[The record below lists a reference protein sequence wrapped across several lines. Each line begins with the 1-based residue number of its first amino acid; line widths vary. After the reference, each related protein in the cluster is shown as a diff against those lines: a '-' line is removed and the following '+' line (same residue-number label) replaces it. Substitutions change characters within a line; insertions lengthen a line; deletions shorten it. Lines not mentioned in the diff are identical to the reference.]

1 MDPNVQNE
9 REPHDS
15 NSVEENKIVAP
26 KWPYDHWKTVKIS
39 RVPINTAEKKQ
50 GIETPHHLH
59 SMSIIHSNFAL
70 KELLNKLSSQTSVL
84 EDDKNA
90 RVNEDVKKLMKSF
103 GENLKTAG
111 FLFEGCR
118 LIEAGSVA
126 EETKI
131 KKSDEFDYLLV
142 LDRLSDRKAFQLHLS
157 GDYFKFSLNQESQES
172 YEELQSKIPH
182 LLDFDDD
189 EVFLHYNMKTI
200 ILKSIMDVFD
210 SSLYFGWK
218 RLSTN
223 MGDVCSSRIA
233 TTVHLFTETHNMDV
247 DIDICICFQISP
259 NDLKNAAGQEQVTNT
274 TENPSIIFS
283 YLHFLNQ
290 GASFELFAIIG
301 DGEHLS
307 RMSQTRITAPLL
319 ELSRFRYY
327 GQSDGRVKTY
337 KLGKCLVSN
346 FFPKYTNV
354 FGCKRCCHSLVKS
367 YYLKNIILFMIHR
380 YTDDSL
386 WIEDKICT
394 RVLEMFT
401 ILKQCVVGRQNE
413 VASISVCCLPGELQL
428 DDISTNNPFIKEELN
443 KDSNFLFTPDS
454 HKPKHEISS
463 SPSYENHLSTRN
475 HEANQMMKKWFQHL
489 NKEHWSTYEL
499 ISDFEN
505 LLLFLASTET

>member
-210 SSLYFGWK
+210 SSLYFGLK

-223 MGDVCSSRIA
+223 MGDVC
-233 TTVHLFTETHNMDV
+233 
-247 DIDICICFQISP
+247 
-259 NDLKNAAGQEQVTNT
+259 
-274 TENPSIIFS
+274 
-283 YLHFLNQ
+283 
-290 GASFELFAIIG
+290 
-301 DGEHLS
+301 
-307 RMSQTRITAPLL
+307 
-319 ELSRFRYY
+319 
-327 GQSDGRVKTY
+327 
-337 KLGKCLVSN
+337 
-346 FFPKYTNV
+346 
-354 FGCKRCCHSLVKS
+354 
-367 YYLKNIILFMIHR
+367 
-380 YTDDSL
+380 
-386 WIEDKICT
+386 
-394 RVLEMFT
+394 
-401 ILKQCVVGRQNE
+401 
-413 VASISVCCLPGELQL
+413 
-428 DDISTNNPFIKEELN
+428 
-443 KDSNFLFTPDS
+443 
-454 HKPKHEISS
+454 
-463 SPSYENHLSTRN
+463 
-475 HEANQMMKKWFQHL
+475 
-489 NKEHWSTYEL
+489 
-499 ISDFEN
+499 
-505 LLLFLASTET
+505 